1 VPISAYTVN
10 DTIEQVKK
18 LFTYLKAGKKKLK
31 FPDEP
36 TWSELWLPE
45 PKKRARELLGDEP
58 DRLDDSIME
67 LREDYWPL
75 FEFARATG
83 KRKMN
88 CVNLDWLQVKISA
101 LRPTE

>member
-1 VPISAYTVN
+1 M
-10 DTIEQVKK
+10 
-18 LFTYLKAGKKKLK
+18 KAGKKKLK

-36 TWSELWLPE
+36 TWSELRLPG
-45 PKKRARELLGDEP
+45 PQKRARELLGDQP

-67 LREDYWPL
+67 LRADYWPL

-88 CVNLDWLQVKISA
+88 CVDLQWPQVKWDQGVIKMTGKGAKEIELAITPSIRA
-101 LRPTE
+101 IL